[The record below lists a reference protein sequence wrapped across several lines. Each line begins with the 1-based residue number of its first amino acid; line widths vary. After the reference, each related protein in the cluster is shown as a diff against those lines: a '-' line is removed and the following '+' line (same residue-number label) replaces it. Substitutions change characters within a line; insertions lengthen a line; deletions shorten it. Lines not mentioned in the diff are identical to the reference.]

1 MNNTTASS
9 CKVVLVGEAGVGK
22 TSLISRYIHDTF
34 KEDNLPTTGASFAAK
49 QMYFEK
55 HDKNLKFEVI

>member
-1 MNNTTASS
+1 MR
-9 CKVVLVGEAGVGK
+9 LGVGK

-49 QMYFEK
+49 TMYFEK
-55 HDKNLKFEVI
+55 FDKNLKFEVN